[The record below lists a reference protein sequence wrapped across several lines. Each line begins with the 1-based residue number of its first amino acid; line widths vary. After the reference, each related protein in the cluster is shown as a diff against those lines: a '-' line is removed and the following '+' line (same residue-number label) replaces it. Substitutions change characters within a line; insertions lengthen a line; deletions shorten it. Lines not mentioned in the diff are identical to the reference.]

1 MCTEQTKEGYIYSPR
16 DKLGSQT
23 QTPIHKGWPTERQL
37 ACAIQ
42 VVEGK
47 MDTHCP
53 VSINQYDIR
62 LIVIKNQVNS
72 GKQWH

>member
-1 MCTEQTKEGYIYSPR
+1 MCTEQTRVGYTYSPR
-16 DKLGSQT
+16 DKRGSQT
-23 QTPIHKGWPTERQL
+23 QTPIHNGWPTEGQL

-53 VSINQYDIR
+53 VSIHQYDVR
-62 LIVIKNQVNS
+62 LIVTKNKADS
-72 GKQWH
+72 GEQWH